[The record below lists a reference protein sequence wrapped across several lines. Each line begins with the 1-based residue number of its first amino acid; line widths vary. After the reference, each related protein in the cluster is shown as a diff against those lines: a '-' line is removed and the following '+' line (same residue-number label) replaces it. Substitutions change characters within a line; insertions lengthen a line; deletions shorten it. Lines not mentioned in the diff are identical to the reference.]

1 MFATVEE
8 GGGDDDLVMNL
19 FNKLLTFKCGEKGEG
34 VGEGVDEGVA
44 RELSYGD
51 LRKWVFPAGTSAGN
65 TVVVPES
72 EIKQV
77 IQQTEE
83 KKEVVHYWKRTRKR
97 PQSSKR
103 WMISSSKN
111 FLSRM
116 EDVVC

>member
-83 KKEVVHYWKRTRKR
+83 KKEVVLEENEKKAAVK
-97 PQSSKR
+97 QK
-103 WMISSSKN
+103 MDDKQLKK
-111 FLSRM
+111 FLEPDGGCCVLM
-116 EDVVC
+116 